1 LQHYKSCKG
10 PAGRNCPLKFCHHL
24 KRWQKKKVGCTEFP
38 RGGKKKCRLA
48 MICHVMAAKFA
59 NLAKGGN
66 VVARI
71 YNAVA
76 AKI

>member
-1 LQHYKSCKG
+1 MPPFWHRMPQL
-10 PAGRNCPLKFCHHL
+10 
-24 KRWQKKKVGCTEFP
+24 WQQK
-38 RGGKKKCRLA
+38 
-48 MICHVMAAKFA
+48 IA

-76 AKI
+76 RKFKKWQLYRIYNIIATFIFFARIAKNRTTSVVRHAYTV

>member
-1 LQHYKSCKG
+1 LWQAARGSG
-10 PAGRNCPLKFCHHL
+10 PERPAKILP
-24 KRWQKKKVGCTEFP
+24 P
-38 RGGKKKCRLA
+38 ISIGGKNKCSVAL
-48 MICHVMAAKFA
+48 ICRVMAAKFA
-59 NLAKGGN
+59 NLAKSGN

>member
-1 LQHYKSCKG
+1 
-10 PAGRNCPLKFCHHL
+10 
-24 KRWQKKKVGCTEFP
+24 
-38 RGGKKKCRLA
+38 